1 MKNFLEIMKDRLSD
15 VPELM
20 PWDMASRREQNPDLL
35 IIDVREPAEFD
46 AMHIPGSLNVPRG
59 VLESACDWGYE
70 ETLPELV
77 EARDREIAV
86 VCRSGYR
93 SILAVH
99 SMQLLGYKNAF
110 SLKTGVRGWKDFEQ
124 PLVDSQGWD
133 VDLDDA
139 DVYFTPNLR
148 PEQLGPSK
156 R

>member
-1 MKNFLEIMKDRLSD
+1 MKNFLEIMKERLSD

-124 PLVDSQGWD
+124 PLVDSQEAD
-133 VDLDDA
+133 IDLDDA

-148 PEQLGPSK
+148 REQLGPTK

>member
-124 PLVDSQGWD
+124 PLVDSQEAD
-133 VDLDDA
+133 IDLDDA

-148 PEQLGPSK
+148 REQLGPTK

>member
-1 MKNFLEIMKDRLSD
+1 MKNFLEVMKDRLGNI
-15 VPELM
+15 PELM

-99 SMQLLGYKNAF
+99 SLQLLGYKNAF

-124 PLVDSQGWD
+124 PLVDSKGAD

-148 PEQLGPSK
+148 PEQLGPRK
-156 R
+156 L

>member
-1 MKNFLEIMKDRLSD
+1 MKNFLEVMKDRLGNI
-15 VPELM
+15 PELM

-124 PLVDSQGWD
+124 PLVDSHGAT

-148 PEQLGPSK
+148 PEQLG

>member
-1 MKNFLEIMKDRLSD
+1 MKNFLEIMKDRLSN

-124 PLVDSQGWD
+124 PLVDSQGAD

-148 PEQLGPSK
+148 PEQIRPID

>member
-1 MKNFLEIMKDRLSD
+1 
-15 VPELM
+15 
-20 PWDMASRREQNPDLL
+20 
-35 IIDVREPAEFD
+35 
-46 AMHIPGSLNVPRG
+46 VPRG

-124 PLVDSQGWD
+124 PLVDSQEAD
-133 VDLDDA
+133 IDLDDA

-148 PEQLGPSK
+148 REQLGPTK

>member
-1 MKNFLEIMKDRLSD
+1 MKNFLEIMKDRLID

-35 IIDVREPAEFD
+35 IIDVREPAEFA

-93 SILAVH
+93 SILAVY

-124 PLVDSQGWD
+124 PLVDSQGVD

-148 PEQLGPSK
+148 PEQIRPID